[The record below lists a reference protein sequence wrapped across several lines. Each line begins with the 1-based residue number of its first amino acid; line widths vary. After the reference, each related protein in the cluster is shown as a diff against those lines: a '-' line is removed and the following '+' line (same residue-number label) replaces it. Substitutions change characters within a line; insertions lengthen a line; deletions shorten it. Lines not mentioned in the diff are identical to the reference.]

1 MEHSA
6 IMTEPKFRYTEKEM
20 KIALKQS
27 LNLCIRGLIAV
38 WQYCPRYNPE
48 YTLDIGE
55 KLQGF
60 TSKGFSPSEEIF
72 MLKLVNQVVKD
83 GNLNP
88 PQQKA
93 LLKRMPRYARD
104 LARIGNLPSERR
116 LDKIDLPTAKE
127 AVDVSSKLVWF
138 YVKDHEPD
146 RRGTHFK
153 AEIAE
158 GANDMFIQFKGTG
171 TARSFPTK
179 SVKYLEM
186 AMEDNTP
193 MGETFVDVQ
202 VIGVPQW
209 LCTKLK
215 LDDEKNY
222 TEEIEDLI
230 KNYNYHP
237 KS

>member
-6 IMTEPKFRYTEKEM
+6 TMNQPKFRYTEKEM

-27 LNLCIRGLIAV
+27 LGLCIRGLIAV

-48 YTLDIGE
+48 YTSEVSE
-55 KLQGF
+55 KLRGF
-60 TSKGFSPSEEIF
+60 KSRGFSSSEEIF
-72 MLKLVNQVVKD
+72 MLELVKRVVAD

-104 LARIGNLPSERR
+104 LARIGNLDPAHR

-127 AVDVSSKLVWF
+127 AVEVSSKLVWF
-138 YVKDHEPD
+138 YIKDRELD
-146 RRGTHFK
+146 RRGAHFK
-153 AEIAE
+153 AEIAT
-158 GANDMFIQFKGTG
+158 GANDMTQFRGTG
-171 TARSFPTK
+171 TIRSFPTK
-179 SVKYLEM
+179 SVKYEEM
-186 AMEDNTP
+186 VFEDNTP
-193 MGETFVDVQ
+193 MGETFIDVQ

-209 LCTKLK
+209 LCTKLG

-222 TEEIEDLI
+222 TEEIENLI
-230 KNYNYHP
+230 NSYRSKN
-237 KS
+237 